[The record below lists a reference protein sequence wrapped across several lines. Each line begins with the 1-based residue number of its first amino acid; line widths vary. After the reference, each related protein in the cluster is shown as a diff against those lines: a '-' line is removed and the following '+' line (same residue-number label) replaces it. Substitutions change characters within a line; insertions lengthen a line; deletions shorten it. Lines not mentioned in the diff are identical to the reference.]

1 MKNRMLLL
9 VGVVVVAV
17 LLARMMIFQVRFDE
31 VAVKTTF
38 RHADNSS
45 VKTENGAYFRWPPP
59 IQKVTKYSTLNQLLE
74 GEPEEVSTRDSHVVI
89 VKTFLVWKIDD
100 PLLFMQKVGSVE
112 NARTRLS
119 PMVRD
124 SRSVFSKYDF
134 EAMVNADSSKV
145 KLDQMEDE
153 LKRQIVDAVSKDKM
167 GLSVHRVGIRRILVP
182 ETVTGKV
189 FERMKQERERLA
201 ESAKASGEAEAR
213 STTAKASQ
221 IREQIL
227 AFAERFAGAIRLEG
241 DAEAAQYLTQFKED
255 PELATFLRWTE
266 ALERMLKHRTT
277 FVLST
282 EQVLSPNHL
291 LGAHE
296 HALGG
301 MGANPSSNEDLDG
314 GQRP

>member
-1 MKNRMLLL
+1 M
-9 VGVVVVAV
+9 
-17 LLARMMIFQVRFDE
+17 
-31 VAVKTTF
+31 
-38 RHADNSS
+38 
-45 VKTENGAYFRWPPP
+45 
-59 IQKVTKYSTLNQLLE
+59 
-74 GEPEEVSTRDSHVVI
+74 
-89 VKTFLVWKIDD
+89 
-100 PLLFMQKVGSVE
+100 FMQKVGSVE

-153 LKRQIVDAVSKDKM
+153 LKQQIVDAVSKDKM

-201 ESAKASGEAEAR
+201 ESAKAAGEAEAR

-296 HALGG
+296 HALGE
-301 MGANPSSNEDLDG
+301 MGANPSSNADLDG